1 MERTRILI
9 MAGGTGGHI
18 FPALAVARGLIA
30 QGIEV
35 KWLGTQ
41 QGLEAK
47 IVPDEGIDIDWIN
60 VSGLRGKGVVS
71 WLSAPFNLMLAV
83 KQAVQMIRRY
93 QPNVVLGMG
102 GFVSGPGGVAAW
114 LLRKPLLI
122 HEQNAVL
129 GLTNR
134 LLAPLARK
142 VMQAFPGTFAKQKN
156 ALTTGNPVREN
167 IADLALP
174 EKRFSQR
181 SGALRI
187 LIVGGSLGA
196 KVFNEKMP
204 KILSVLSAN
213 VRPVVWHQTGAKNLA
228 DTERMYTTAQVDGR
242 IEAFIENMADA
253 YAWSDLVVCR
263 SGALTVSELASAGVA
278 SILVP
283 YPHAVDDHQTE
294 NAKYLSE
301 RGAAILLP
309 QDEFTDDVVSELLLK
324 FSRSSGRDELLAMA
338 QAARRLAK
346 PDATG
351 DVVCQCLEVAHA

>member
-18 FPALAVARGLIA
+18 FPALAVARVLIA
-30 QGIEV
+30 RGAEV
-35 KWLGTQ
+35 RWLGTQ
-41 QGLEAK
+41 KGLEAK
-47 IVPDEGIDIDWIN
+47 IVPDEGIDIDWIK
-60 VSGLRGKGVVS
+60 VSGLRGKGMAS
-71 WLSAPFNLMLAV
+71 WLSAPFNLMFAV
-83 KQAVQMIRRY
+83 KQAIQVIRDYR
-93 QPNVVLGMG
+93 PNVVLGMG
-102 GFVSGPGGVAAW
+102 GFVSGPGGIAAW

-134 LLAPLARK
+134 LLAPLAKK
-142 VMQAFPGTFAKQKN
+142 VMQAFPDTFAKQKN
-156 ALTTGNPVREN
+156 ALTTGNPVRED
-167 IADLALP
+167 IAGLVLP
-174 EKRFSQR
+174 KERFSQR

-204 KILSVLSAN
+204 ETLKLLSAID
-213 VRPVVWHQTGAKNLA
+213 RPEVWHQTGTKNL
-228 DTERMYTTAQVDGR
+228 TVTQRMYAAAQVDGR

-283 YPHAVDDHQTE
+283 YPHAVDNHQTE
-294 NAKYLSE
+294 NARYLSE

-309 QDEFTDDVVSELLLK
+309 QCEFTGETMSELLLR
-324 FSRSSGRDELLAMA
+324 FSHPTGRDELLAMA
-338 QAARRLAK
+338 QRARDLAK
-346 PDATG
+346 PDATS
-351 DVVCQCLEVAHA
+351 DVVHQCLEVAHA